1 MQTSQTSSLNDVFR
15 SALRGKTRIA
25 LAWIFSA
32 ALIFAAREYP
42 HPIGILIC
50 FAGAKLRFW
59 ASGYLRKDTR
69 PAVGG
74 PYAYVRNP
82 LYLGTYLMAVGTAAA
97 IQNWPLLAVVSV
109 AFAVVY
115 HFIILDEEEKLKQIF
130 GEPYLKYCSAVP
142 RFFARPWPASASVL
156 DQVNPEPA
164 HRKYD
169 WDIAM
174 KNKAY
179 EAYASFF
186 GLMGFVTLVAYLWKR
201 FSVG

>member
-1 MQTSQTSSLNDVFR
+1 MLR
-15 SALRGKTRIA
+15 SIIRGKTRIA
-25 LAWIFSA
+25 LAWIFSI
-32 ALIFAAREYP
+32 ALVFAAREYP
-42 HPIGILIC
+42 HPVGVFIC

-59 ASGYLRKDTR
+59 ASGFLRKDSR

-97 IQNWPLLAVVSV
+97 IQNWWLLGICSV

-115 HFIILDEEEKLKQIF
+115 HFIILDEETKLRQIF
-130 GEPYLKYCSAVP
+130 GEPYLKYCATVP
-142 RFFARPWPASASVL
+142 RFFPRPWPAPDVAL
-156 DQVNPEPA
+156 KEVNPEPE
-164 HRKYD
+164 HRQYN
-169 WDIAM
+169 WEIAM

-186 GLMGFVTLVAYLWKR
+186 GLMGFVTLIAFVWKKF
-201 FSVG
+201 FSA